1 MIAQPHLF
9 TAVARKQQDL
19 PRFALPCQQFQR
31 RLQARIVEAQQRVI
45 QNERRMRRQ
54 HQIADGQPRGQI
66 QLVGSS
72 AAEIEQLMNSGSF
85 QIQPQPSDAM
95 LSIRSALRYKYKPVI
110 RYSLELFRSF
120 EKTIGQLRVSFRTQ
134 SERLKSE
141 LTDFLKLWAELENS
155 FIVRFFPEG
164 ISYTIEDGRFTRTFR
179 LPEDKENCTN
189 DEIARAISEYIKM
202 FDEILKIYFENIGS
216 KREAAALATR
226 KYREYLWTFHL

>member
-1 MIAQPHLF
+1 M
-9 TAVARKQQDL
+9 RKLKKSVYSLVLSDEV
-19 PRFALPCQQFQR
+19 
-31 RLQARIVEAQQRVI
+31 VEAVD
-45 QNERRMRRQ
+45 RMAYENGTSR
-54 HQIADGQPRGQI
+54 
-66 QLVGSS
+66 S
-72 AAEIEQLMNSGSF
+72 ALINRILAEAVSYVTPEKRMSDIFSEIEQLMNSGSF

-141 LTDFLKLWAELENS
+141 LTDFLRLWAELENS
-155 FIVRFFPEG
+155 FVVRFFPEG

-216 KREAAALATR
+216 KREAAALATK
-226 KYREYLWTFHL
+226 KYREYLENGIVII